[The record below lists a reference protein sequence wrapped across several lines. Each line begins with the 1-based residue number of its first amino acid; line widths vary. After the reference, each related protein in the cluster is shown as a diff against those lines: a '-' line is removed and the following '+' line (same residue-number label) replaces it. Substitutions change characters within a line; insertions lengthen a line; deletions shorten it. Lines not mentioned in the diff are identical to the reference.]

1 MLRRRMSLGKATGEK
16 FAPAKSTIAGV
27 HNQLEKGFLPG
38 EIILRIP
45 EIFMKES
52 NLEQNDR

>member
-38 EIILRIP
+38 ENANFRNAKQML
-45 EIFMKES
+45 
-52 NLEQNDR
+52 